1 MELKIV
7 VWTKFTFHLTIGPQH
22 GAHALYPIQ
31 NLFRFIT
38 AMTIRADKLLHEES
52 STFVK

>member
-1 MELKIV
+1 MEQ
-7 VWTKFTFHLTIGPQH
+7 G
-22 GAHALYPIQ
+22 ALYPIQ

-52 STFVK
+52 STFVSQSEF

>member
-1 MELKIV
+1 MEHMPCTPSKIYS
-7 VWTKFTFHLTIGPQH
+7 
-22 GAHALYPIQ
+22 A
-31 NLFRFIT
+31 

>member
-7 VWTKFTFHLTIGPQH
+7 IWTKFTFHLTIGPQYETR
-22 GAHALYPIQ
+22 ALYPIQ
-31 NLFRFIT
+31 NLFCFIT
-38 AMTIRADKLLHEES
+38 AMAIRADKLLHEKS